1 MAEKSGPSIAIIAL
15 CVSIVSLG
23 FSGYQWWY
31 GKSEA
36 RILAAIDIT
45 KRQSEEKPEDTKKW
59 FDAAKALYRDGVHPV

>member
-45 KRQSEEKPEDTKKW
+45 KRPH
-59 FDAAKALYRDGVHPV
+59 AAVAHKLTEGNRRNGF